1 VRAID
6 GVRDGKQAIVLTL
19 AAPFDQLAGATGPYE
34 WVLGHLALETP
45 IRPDSKADSK
55 PDGGR

>member
-1 VRAID
+1 MAATD
-6 GVRDGKQAIVLTL
+6 KQAIVLTL

-34 WVLGHLALETP
+34 WVLGHLDLETP
-45 IRPDSKADSK
+45 TRPDSKADNK